1 MTIKN
6 PRHMKTGTN
15 SIDPRHIEEFEKKVC
30 IICKKPL
37 TKGSFVAIN
46 NENNENNKGNELR

>member
-1 MTIKN
+1 
-6 PRHMKTGTN
+6 MKTGTN